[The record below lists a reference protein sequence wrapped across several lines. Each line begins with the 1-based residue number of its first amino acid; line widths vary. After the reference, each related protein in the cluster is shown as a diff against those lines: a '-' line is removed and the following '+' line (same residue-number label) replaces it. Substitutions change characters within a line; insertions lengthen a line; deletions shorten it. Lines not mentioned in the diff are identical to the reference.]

1 MRYDEEVYFQKVTSG
16 AYNYESGNYDADTV
30 TEFERAASVS
40 NTTVET
46 MRLVYGEIRQGS
58 KTIQLQNLVIEPF
71 DRVRIGE
78 KIYTVDHR
86 KQHRL
91 KETIVL
97 SEVQ

>member
-1 MRYDEEVYFQKVTSG
+1 MRYDKKVYFQKITSG

-30 TEFERAASVS
+30 TEFERAASVTG
-40 NTTVET
+40 TTIET

-58 KTIQLQNLVIEPF
+58 MTIQLQNWVTEPF

-86 KQHRL
+86 KKHRR